1 MKRFAIALFLTGS
14 LVAILA
20 TDGLASG
27 VGSRRSQNLVASP
40 GPASTDT
47 RLVACGASMPN
58 QSRLLTSYEVQ
69 SAARLYAAIPHLPT
83 VGELSIAK
91 PPFFVA
97 LFDGGVF
104 KFPVPLIGD
113 PAGLSFWS
121 QPHTIL
127 CIFHD
132 GIASFY
138 ADVDFADRQDPP
150 G

>member
-1 MKRFAIALFLTGS
+1 MKRLAIALLLTAS
-14 LVAILA
+14 LVAVLA
-20 TDGLASG
+20 TDGLASA
-27 VGSRRSQNLVASP
+27 VGSGTSQKSSP
-40 GPASTDT
+40 GTASTDV

-69 SAARLYAAIPHLPT
+69 SAALLYAAIPHLPA

-121 QPHTIL
+121 EPHTIL

-132 GIASFY
+132 GIPSFY
-138 ADVDFADRQDPP
+138 ADVDFAGRRDPP